1 MVAKAEAGGR
11 NRLGIWAQKIQ
22 TVIYRMNKQQDPTVK
37 HIYIGNY
44 IQNPIIN
51 QNFLNEKKLYIHIKG
66 FPDDAV
72 VKNLPANAGDTRD
85 VGSIPGLGRSPG
97 VGNGNPLQDSCLGN
111 SMDRGA
117 WQATVH
123 GVAEGQTQLSTAIA
137 TYICISE
144 SLFYTTEINT
154 TL

>member
-51 QNFLNEKKLYIHIKG
+51 QNFLNEKKLYIHIS
-66 FPDDAV
+66 
-72 VKNLPANAGDTRD
+72 R
-85 VGSIPGLGRSPG
+85 
-97 VGNGNPLQDSCLGN
+97 
-111 SMDRGA
+111 
-117 WQATVH
+117 
-123 GVAEGQTQLSTAIA
+123 
-137 TYICISE
+137 
-144 SLFYTTEINT
+144 YTHIK
-154 TL
+154 LYFSGKQ